1 VRACRDPGSAVTE
14 ANQQENEKQ
23 GKKDIMISCHGS
35 GKHPAGSGPCDL
47 SLDAAQRADIYL
59 QLASFFQPPT
69 WERVPRQLEKLLLK
83 YPRFLVCANP
93 MENIGRELDLLEK
106 ESYRYSL
113 ETFQE
118 EYVRLFVN
126 SPEGVPAPPYASF
139 YTENRL
145 HGRATREVASFYER
159 FGILPGGEG
168 GEPPDF
174 IVYELEFLSFL
185 CSLEPKEAEAARF
198 QADFFRLHLAPWAEP
213 FLDRVTRNSRLA
225 YFQIIGSFTRG
236 FLANE
241 KSLLKSAATSPP

>member
-1 VRACRDPGSAVTE
+1 
-14 ANQQENEKQ
+14 
-23 GKKDIMISCHGS
+23 MISCHGS
-35 GKHPAGSGPCDL
+35 GKHPAAAGPCDL
-47 SLDAAQRADIYL
+47 SLEPAERAEIYL

-69 WERVPRQLEKLLLK
+69 WERVHRKLGKLLMQ

-113 ETFQE
+113 EIFQE

-139 YTENRL
+139 YGEERL

-159 FGILPGGEG
+159 FGTLPGGEG

-185 CSLEPKEAEAARF
+185 CSLEPKEAQAARF
-198 QADFFRLHLAPWAEP
+198 QADFFRLHLAPWVEP
-213 FLDRVTRNSRLA
+213 FLDRMTRHSKLA
-225 YFQIIGSFTRG
+225 YFQIIGAFTRG

-241 KSLLKSAATSPP
+241 KKHLKPFAPSPS